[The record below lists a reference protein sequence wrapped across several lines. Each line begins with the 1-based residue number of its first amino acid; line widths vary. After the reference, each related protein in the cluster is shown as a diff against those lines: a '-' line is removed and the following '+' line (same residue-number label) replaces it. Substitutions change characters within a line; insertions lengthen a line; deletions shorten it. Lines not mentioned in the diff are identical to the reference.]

1 MPAGSSE
8 KVHVDGPGISGDLG
22 SYELTRLMT
31 DVMTTPSRWTFSWY
45 DLGLSPSPQRKK
57 QISRGGF
64 GWWRAAGM
72 GFIAHRA
79 SSPAAMAGVS
89 SR

>member
-1 MPAGSSE
+1 MS
-8 KVHVDGPGISGDLG
+8 GPSTWTV
-22 SYELTRLMT
+22 S
-31 DVMTTPSRWTFSWY
+31 PSAWMFSWY
-45 DLGLSPSPQRKK
+45 DLGLSPSPQPKK

-64 GWWRAAGM
+64 GWYRATGI

-79 SSPAAMAGVS
+79 SSPAAKAGVS